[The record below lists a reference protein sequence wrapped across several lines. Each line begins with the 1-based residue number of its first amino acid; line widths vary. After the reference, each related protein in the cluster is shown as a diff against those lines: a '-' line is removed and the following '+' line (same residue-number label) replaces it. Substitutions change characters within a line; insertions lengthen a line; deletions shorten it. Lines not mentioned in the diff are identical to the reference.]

1 MTTEDSKSVLV
12 ACGGEF
18 YNSGLGPILAEAG
31 HSARLVRDKDELTA
45 AFKGELAGLDLIIVD
60 LDMPDIGGAR
70 VFAWFKKKGVLEKCP
85 VLALIDA
92 DITARTL
99 GQLKKLGAAGI
110 ISKTF
115 TPEHIAYSIKRL
127 LFQEKVEKRA
137 AARVP
142 VSIPSDFTIGDNRYT
157 GTLLNISSTGVF
169 LHSAAELLIGARL
182 NLLFSLP
189 GFNRVL
195 NLKGVVMWSTRPS
208 VGKSIFGGSGIMFTA
223 VSGEDQLVLDDFIGM
238 EVKRLGLEGDASR

>member
-1 MTTEDSKSVLV
+1 MSTKDSKSVLV
-12 ACGGEF
+12 AVAGEF
-18 YNSGLGPILAEAG
+18 YEARLGPILAEAG
-31 HSARLVRDKDELTA
+31 HSVRVVKDKKELTG
-45 AFKGELAGLDLIIVD
+45 AFKGDPAGFDLIILD
-60 LDMPDIGGAR
+60 LDMPEVGGMG
-70 VFAWFKKKGVLEKCP
+70 VFAWLKEKGVLGKSP

-99 GQLKKLGAAGI
+99 GQLKNLGAAGI

-115 TPEHIAYSIKRL
+115 TQEHIAYNIKRL

-142 VSIPSDFTIGDNRYT
+142 VSLPLDFTVGDNRHT
-157 GTLLNISSTGVF
+157 GTLMNISSTGIF
-169 LHSAAELLIGARL
+169 LQSGTELLIGARL

-195 NLKGVVMWSTRPS
+195 NLKGVVMWATRPS
-208 VGKSIFGGSGIMFTA
+208 VGKALFGGSGIMFTA
-223 VSGEDQLVLDDFIGM
+223 VSEEDQKVLDDFIAL
-238 EVKRLGLEGDASR
+238 EVKRLGLEVDG